1 METRETNR
9 VNMIRTTLNY
19 CTNNPNPT
27 SGIGAFA
34 GVKTTAENKLILIDQ
49 LDQIVIRS
57 VKDVTLD
64 TILIRNTMS
73 NIALKC
79 GDAVSAYA
87 STVNNN
93 VLRGKVTYTL
103 PQLNRLKKDEVDD
116 VCQTIHDEANA
127 NILTAGPFGYTA
139 TDVTDLNTAIQLYR
153 SSMQDPRSFTVTKK
167 QAVANIKLLIRETI
181 NIIFKQQMDRMV
193 NTVKAVFPDF
203 VKGYYFSR
211 EIIDL
216 GSTTAKV
223 RGILRNPE
231 GTFLVG
237 ASFYITKTGQTN
249 KEFET
254 STNTE
259 GKYGIANIPADDY
272 DLYWSALGYHTI
284 TETNLHIPAGKEF
297 TRNKVMQHIVYSGT
311 INSGQ
316 LLNILGPSNPEWHA
330 GVTIKIKNT
339 TTGSNIVSIA
349 FYTADNAGD
358 GYSGS
363 NGTVLTNGQE
373 EIHTMTAAEFKAY
386 LNIQNQSPFN
396 GTYEIS
402 FL

>member
-87 STVNNN
+87 STINNN

-153 SSMQDPRSFTVTKK
+153 TSMQDPRSFTVTKK
-167 QAVANIKLLIRETI
+167 TSGCKHQT
-181 NIIFKQQMDRMV
+181 
-193 NTVKAVFPDF
+193 PHP
-203 VKGYYFSR
+203 
-211 EIIDL
+211 
-216 GSTTAKV
+216 
-223 RGILRNPE
+223 RN
-231 GTFLVG
+231 
-237 ASFYITKTGQTN
+237 Y
-249 KEFET
+249 
-254 STNTE
+254 
-259 GKYGIANIPADDY
+259 
-272 DLYWSALGYHTI
+272 
-284 TETNLHIPAGKEF
+284 
-297 TRNKVMQHIVYSGT
+297 
-311 INSGQ
+311 
-316 LLNILGPSNPEWHA
+316 
-330 GVTIKIKNT
+330 
-339 TTGSNIVSIA
+339 
-349 FYTADNAGD
+349 
-358 GYSGS
+358 
-363 NGTVLTNGQE
+363 
-373 EIHTMTAAEFKAY
+373 
-386 LNIQNQSPFN
+386 
-396 GTYEIS
+396 
-402 FL
+402 